1 MTLAQLLKA
10 TWSSTAGRSII
21 LLITILLLCVQENSN
36 DSSSVVLIVRGRCKK
51 TLSDVVFN
59 GW

>member
-1 MTLAQLLKA
+1 MTLAQLIKA

-21 LLITILLLCVQENSN
+21 LSITILLLCVQENSN
-36 DSSSVVLIVRGRCKK
+36 DSSSVVLIVRGRCKE